1 VLVVSS
7 GGGNVATRVA
17 LVDDHAIVRDGIRRL
32 LEASGEFEVACESGD
47 GRLAVDLILKS
58 KPDIAIVDIWLPQLS
73 GIDVTKRIRE
83 ELPLCRVV
91 ILSQHDRSDFVE
103 AALLEGASGY
113 VLKSASETDLLAAL
127 RAVRM
132 GKCFLSPEIAQH
144 LVSAFASPPEERA
157 IGRARLTSREREVL
171 QLIAE
176 GLSSKEIAAALG
188 VSTRTAETH
197 RNSLMTKIGVHK
209 APGLVRYA
217 IREGLVSP

>member
-1 VLVVSS
+1 MS
-7 GGGNVATRVA
+7 TRVVI
-17 LVDDHAIVRDGIRRL
+17 VDDHAIIRDGIRRL
-32 LEASGEFEVACESGD
+32 LEVSGEFEVVGEAGD
-47 GRLAVDLILKS
+47 GRSAVELILRTKPDLAV
-58 KPDIAIVDIWLPQLS
+58 VDIWLPHLS
-73 GIDVTKRIRE
+73 GIDVTTRVRE
-83 ELPLCRVV
+83 EVPACKVV

-113 VLKSASETDLLAAL
+113 VLKSARETDLLAAL
-127 RAVRM
+127 RVVRQ

-144 LVSAFASPPEERA
+144 LVTAFARPPEERA
-157 IGRARLTSREREVL
+157 MGRVRLTGREREVL

-176 GLSSKEIAAALG
+176 GLSSKEIAATLG

-197 RNSLMTKIGVHK
+197 RNALMAKVGVHK

>member
-1 VLVVSS
+1 MT
-7 GGGNVATRVA
+7 TRVA
-17 LVDDHAIVRDGIRRL
+17 LVDDHTIVRDGIRRL
-32 LEASGEFEVACESGD
+32 LESTGEFEVVCECGD
-47 GRLAVDLILKS
+47 GRTAVEQILKH
-58 KPDIAIVDIWLPQLS
+58 KPDIAVVDIWLPQLS
-73 GIDVTKRIRE
+73 GIDVTTRIHE
-83 ELPLCRVV
+83 EFPYCRVV

-103 AALLEGASGY
+103 AALLEGAAGY

-127 RAVRM
+127 RVVRQ

-176 GLSSKEIAAALG
+176 GLSSKEIAATLG

-197 RNSLMTKIGVHK
+197 RNSLMSKIGVHK

>member
-1 VLVVSS
+1 M
-7 GGGNVATRVA
+7 ATRVA
-17 LVDDHAIVRDGIRRL
+17 IIEDHAIVRDGLRRL
-32 LEASGEFEVACESGD
+32 LEASGEFEVILECGD
-47 GRLAVDLILKS
+47 GRVAVDKLLKA

-83 ELPLCRVV
+83 DMSYCKVV

-113 VLKSASETDLLAAL
+113 VLKSASGTDLLAAL
-127 RAVRM
+127 RAVRA

-157 IGRARLTSREREVL
+157 LGRARLTAREREVL

-176 GLSSKEIAAALG
+176 GLSSKEVAATLG

-197 RNSLMTKIGVHK
+197 RTSLMNKLGVHK
-209 APGLVRYA
+209 VAGLVRFA
-217 IREGLVSP
+217 IREGFVSP

>member
-1 VLVVSS
+1 M
-7 GGGNVATRVA
+7 ATRVA
-17 LVDDHAIVRDGIRRL
+17 IIDDHAIVRDGIRRL
-32 LEASGEFEVACESGD
+32 LESTGEFEVVCESGD
-47 GRLAVDLILKS
+47 GRAAVDLILKA
-58 KPDIAIVDIWLPQLS
+58 KPEIAVVDIWLPQLS

-83 ELPLCRVV
+83 EFPYCRVV
-91 ILSQHDRSDFVE
+91 ILSQHERSDFVE

-113 VLKSASETDLLAAL
+113 VLKSASESDLLSAL
-127 RAVRM
+127 RVVRQ

-144 LVSAFASPPEERA
+144 LVSAFTTPPEERA
-157 IGRARLTSREREVL
+157 MGRARLTAREREVL

-176 GLSSKEIAAALG
+176 GLSSKEIAATLG

-197 RNSLMTKIGVHK
+197 RNSLMSKLGVHK